1 MNFINTNF
9 INATI
14 DFIMFSYPYFLIG
27 LLLVLLVV
35 VSVQDIRK
43 GIISNILVESV
54 ALLGLFYGGI
64 ETLPSVVIL
73 GVISYGLYK
82 LYPLVRRKE
91 WLGLGDVKLMGAS
104 GFWLHFSQIP
114 LFLILTGLG
123 GVLMALLWKVL
134 KKGPKFPLGPAL
146 AFALGIC
153 IVGGQNFSQGET
165 HMNATFSGPS
175 FGPDSGGKPDSIVVL
190 IHGYGSDGEDLLSLG
205 RSWASLLP
213 NTLFVAPHGPVAC
226 EMNPSGNQWFGLKD
240 WEPLRIL
247 KEIQALTPAFNRYLD
262 GLLQSHNLP
271 PNKLALVGFSQGA
284 MLALHVALH
293 RPQSA
298 GVVAY
303 SGAFLNDPME
313 LKVALPPVLL
323 IHGTED
329 QVLPA
334 SASQAAEEAL
344 KALGVP
350 VTLSLLPDLGHGIDA
365 RGLGMGG
372 AFLKEKFHE
381 SGASGLS
388 EQVKES
394 NNL

>member
-1 MNFINTNF
+1 MDFINTAINF
-9 INATI
+9 IVL
-14 DFIMFSYPYFLIG
+14 SYPYFLIG

-35 VSVQDIRK
+35 ISVQDIRK
-43 GIISNILVESV
+43 GIIPNSLVGGV
-54 ALLGLFYGGI
+54 AVLGLLYGGI
-64 ETLPSVVIL
+64 ETLLSAVIL
-73 GVISYGLYK
+73 GVIGYGLYK
-82 LYPLVRRKE
+82 LYPLVRAKE
-91 WLGLGDVKLMGAS
+91 GLGFGDVKLMGVS
-104 GFWLHFSQIP
+104 GLWLSPSQIP
-114 LFLILTGLG
+114 LFFIFTGLG
-123 GVLMALLWKVL
+123 GILMALLWKVL

-146 AFALGIC
+146 AFTLGIC
-153 IVGGQNFSQGET
+153 IVEGQNFSQGET
-165 HMNATFSGPS
+165 NMNATFSGPS
-175 FGPDSGGKPDSIVVL
+175 FGPASGRTPDSIVVL

-205 RSWASLLP
+205 KSWASLLP

-247 KEIQALTPAFNRYLD
+247 KEIQALTPSFNRYLD
-262 GLLQSHNLP
+262 GLLKSHNLP
-271 PNKLALVGFSQGA
+271 SNKLALVGFSQGA

-313 LKVALPPVLL
+313 LKMARPPVLL
-323 IHGTED
+323 VHGTED

-344 KALGVP
+344 KALSVP
-350 VTLSLLPDLGHGIDA
+350 VTLSLLPGLEHGIDPQ
-365 RGLGMGG
+365 GLGMGG
-372 AFLKEKFHE
+372 TFLKEKFHE
-381 SGASGLS
+381 SDASGLS

>member
-1 MNFINTNF
+1 
-9 INATI
+9 
-14 DFIMFSYPYFLIG
+14 MFSSYPYLLIV
-27 LLLVLLVV
+27 LLLIFLVII
-35 VSVQDIRK
+35 SVQDILK
-43 GIISNILVESV
+43 GIIPNAFVGGV

-64 ETLPSVVIL
+64 ETLLSAVIL
-73 GVISYGLYK
+73 VGIGYGLYK
-82 LYPLVRRKE
+82 LYPLVRSRE
-91 WLGLGDVKLMGAS
+91 GLGFGDVKLMGAS
-104 GFWLHFSQIP
+104 GLWLLPAQIP
-114 LFLILTGLG
+114 FFLILTGLG
-123 GVLMALLWKVL
+123 GILMAILWKML

-153 IVGGQNFSQGET
+153 IVGGQNFLQGET
-165 HMNATFSGPS
+165 KMNATFSGPS
-175 FGPDSGGKPDSIVVL
+175 FGPASGGKPDSIVVL

-205 RSWASLLP
+205 KSWGSLLP

-262 GLLQSHNLP
+262 GLLKFHNLP
-271 PNKLALVGFSQGA
+271 SNKLALVGFSQGA

-313 LKVALPPVLL
+313 LKVARPPVLL

-334 SASQAAEEAL
+334 SASQTAEEAL
-344 KALGVP
+344 KALSVP
-350 VTLSLLPDLGHGIDA
+350 VILSLLSGLGHGIDS

-381 SGASGLS
+381 NDASGLS
-388 EQVKES
+388 EEVKES
-394 NNL
+394 NNYKE

>member
-1 MNFINTNF
+1 MDF

-14 DFIMFSYPYFLIG
+14 DFIVFSYPYFLIG
-27 LLLVLLVV
+27 LLLILLVV
-35 VSVQDIRK
+35 ISVQDIRK
-43 GIISNILVESV
+43 GIISNILVGGV
-54 ALLGLFYGGI
+54 TVLGLFYGGI
-64 ETLPSVVIL
+64 EALLSAVIL
-73 GVISYGLYK
+73 GAIGYGLYK
-82 LYPLVRRKE
+82 LYPLVRGKE
-91 WLGLGDVKLMGAS
+91 GLGLGDVKFMGAS
-104 GFWLHFSQIP
+104 GLWLLPSQIP

-123 GVLMALLWKVL
+123 GVLTALLWKVL

-153 IVGGQNFSQGET
+153 IVGGQTFSQGET

-175 FGPDSGGKPDSIVVL
+175 FGPASGGKPDSIVVL

-205 RSWASLLP
+205 KSWASLLP
-213 NTLFVAPHGPVAC
+213 HTLFVAPHGPVAC

-247 KEIQALTPAFNRYLD
+247 QEIQALTPAFNRYLD
-262 GLLQSHNLP
+262 GLLKTHNLP

-284 MLALHVALH
+284 MLALHVSLH

-329 QVLPA
+329 QVLSA

-350 VTLSLLPDLGHGIDA
+350 VTLSLLPGLGHGIDS

-381 SGASGLS
+381 SSASGLS

>member
-1 MNFINTNF
+1 M
-9 INATI
+9 
-14 DFIMFSYPYFLIG
+14 DFIQYSYPYFLIG

-35 VSVQDIRK
+35 IVFQDIRK
-43 GIISNILVESV
+43 GIIPNYLVGGV
-54 ALLGLFYGGI
+54 ALVGLFYGGI
-64 ETLPSVVIL
+64 ETLLSAVIL
-73 GVISYGLYK
+73 GALGYGLYK
-82 LYPLVRRKE
+82 LYPKIRGKE
-91 WLGLGDVKLMGAS
+91 GIGLGDVKLMAAS
-104 GFWLHFSQIP
+104 GLWLHPAQIP
-114 LFLILTGLG
+114 FFLIFTGLG

-165 HMNATFSGPS
+165 KMNDTFSGPS
-175 FGPDSGGKPDSIVVL
+175 FGPASGGKPDSIVVL

-205 RSWASLLP
+205 KSWASLLP
-213 NTLFVAPHGPVAC
+213 HTLFVAPHGPVAC

-240 WEPLRIL
+240 WEPSRIL

-262 GLLQSHNLP
+262 GLLKSHNLP
-271 PNKLALVGFSQGA
+271 SDKLALVGFSQGA
-284 MLALHVALH
+284 MLALHVGLH
-293 RPQSA
+293 RPQPA

-313 LKVALPPVLL
+313 LKIARPPVLL
-323 IHGTED
+323 VHGTED

-344 KALGVP
+344 KALSVP
-350 VTLSLLPDLGHGIDA
+350 VTLSLLPGLGHGIDA

-372 AFLKEKFHE
+372 AFLKEKLYE
-381 SGASGLS
+381 NSASGLS
-388 EQVKES
+388 DKVKES

>member
-1 MNFINTNF
+1 
-9 INATI
+9 
-14 DFIMFSYPYFLIG
+14 MFSYPYLLIA
-27 LLLVLLVV
+27 LLLIVLAAI
-35 VSVQDIRK
+35 SVQDIRK
-43 GIISNILVESV
+43 GIISNIFVEGV

-82 LYPLVRRKE
+82 LYPLMRGKE

-104 GFWLHFSQIP
+104 GFWLLPSQIP

-123 GVLMALLWKVL
+123 GVLMALLWKML

-146 AFALGIC
+146 AFALGFC
-153 IVGGQNFSQGET
+153 IVEGQNFLQGEIN
-165 HMNATFSGPS
+165 MNSTFSGPS
-175 FGPDSGGKPDSIVVL
+175 FGPASGGKPDSIVVL

-205 RSWASLLP
+205 KSWASLLP

-226 EMNPSGNQWFGLKD
+226 EINPSGNQWFGLKD

-247 KEIQALTPAFNRYLD
+247 KEIQVLTPAFNRYLD
-262 GLLQSHNLP
+262 GLLKAHGMPS
-271 PNKLALVGFSQGA
+271 NKLALVGFSQGA

-293 RPQSA
+293 RPQPA

-313 LKVALPPVLL
+313 LKIARAPVLL
-323 IHGTED
+323 IHGMED

-334 SASQAAEEAL
+334 SASQAAEETL

-350 VTLSLLPDLGHGIDA
+350 VTLSLLSGLGHGIDP

-372 AFLKEKFHE
+372 AFLKERFHE
-381 SGASGLS
+381 NGASDLS
-388 EQVKES
+388 GQVKES

>member
-1 MNFINTNF
+1 MDFINTAINF
-9 INATI
+9 IVL
-14 DFIMFSYPYFLIG
+14 SYPYFLIG

-35 VSVQDIRK
+35 ISVQDIRK
-43 GIISNILVESV
+43 GIIPNSLVGGV
-54 ALLGLFYGGI
+54 AVLGLLYGGV
-64 ETLPSVVIL
+64 ETILSAVIL
-73 GVISYGLYK
+73 GGIGYGLYK
-82 LYPLVRRKE
+82 LYPLMQAKE
-91 WLGLGDVKLMGAS
+91 GLGFGDVKLMGVS
-104 GFWLHFSQIP
+104 GLWLLPSQTP
-114 LFLILTGLG
+114 LFLILAGLG
-123 GVLMALLWKVL
+123 GVLMAILWEVL

-146 AFALGIC
+146 AFTLGIC
-153 IVGGQNFSQGET
+153 IVDGQNFSQGET
-165 HMNATFSGPS
+165 NMNATFSGPS
-175 FGPDSGGKPDSIVVL
+175 FGPASGRTPDSIVVL

-205 RSWASLLP
+205 KSWAPLLP

-262 GLLQSHNLP
+262 GLLKSHNLP
-271 PNKLALVGFSQGA
+271 SNKLALVGFSQGA
-284 MLALHVALH
+284 MLALHMALH

-334 SASQAAEEAL
+334 SASQAAEVTL

-350 VTLSLLPDLGHGIDA
+350 VTLSLLPGLEHGIDP

-372 AFLKEKFHE
+372 TFLKEKFHE
-381 SGASGLS
+381 SDSSSLS

>member
-1 MNFINTNF
+1 
-9 INATI
+9 
-14 DFIMFSYPYFLIG
+14 MFSYPYLLIATLLIFLLAI
-27 LLLVLLVV
+27 
-35 VSVQDIRK
+35 SVQDIRK
-43 GIISNILVESV
+43 GIIPNALVGGV
-54 ALLGLFYGGI
+54 ALFGLFYGDI
-64 ETLPSVVIL
+64 ETLLSAVIL
-73 GVISYGLYK
+73 GVIGYGFYK
-82 LYPLVRRKE
+82 LYPLVRSKE
-91 WLGLGDVKLMGAS
+91 GFGFGDVKLMGAS
-104 GFWLHFSQIP
+104 GLWLLPTQIS

-123 GVLMALLWKVL
+123 GILTALLWKVL

-165 HMNATFSGPS
+165 NMNATFSGPS
-175 FGPDSGGKPDSIVVL
+175 FGPASGGNPDSIVVL

-205 RSWASLLP
+205 KSWGSLLP

-240 WEPLRIL
+240 WESLRIL
-247 KEIQALTPAFNRYLD
+247 KEIQALTPVFNRYLD
-262 GLLQSHNLP
+262 GLLKSHNLP
-271 PNKLALVGFSQGA
+271 SNKLALVGFSQGA

-303 SGAFLNDPME
+303 SGAFLNDSME
-313 LKVALPPVLL
+313 LKIALPPVLL

-329 QVLPA
+329 QVLP
-334 SASQAAEEAL
+334 SSTSQAAEEAL

-350 VTLSLLPDLGHGIDA
+350 VTLSLISGLGHGIDP
-365 RGLGMGG
+365 RGLEMGG

-381 SGASGLS
+381 SSASGLS

>member
-1 MNFINTNF
+1 MDFINFIN
-9 INATI
+9 NAI
-14 DFIMFSYPYFLIG
+14 DFIKFSYPYFLISF
-27 LLLVLLVV
+27 LLIFLVAI
-35 VSVQDIRK
+35 SVQDILK
-43 GIISNILVESV
+43 GIIPNAFVGGV
-54 ALLGLFYGGI
+54 ALLGLFYGDI
-64 ETLPSVVIL
+64 ETLLSAVIL
-73 GVISYGLYK
+73 GGIGYGIYK
-82 LYPLVRRKE
+82 LYPLVCSKE
-91 WLGLGDVKLMGAS
+91 GLGFGDVKLMGAS
-104 GFWLHFSQIP
+104 GLWLFPAQIP
-114 LFLILTGLG
+114 LFLILTGLA
-123 GVLMALLWKVL
+123 GVLMALLWKML

-153 IVGGQNFSQGET
+153 IVEGQNFLQGET
-165 HMNATFSGPS
+165 KMNATFSGPS
-175 FGPDSGGKPDSIVVL
+175 FGPASGGKPDSIVVL

-205 RSWASLLP
+205 KSWSSLLP

-247 KEIQALTPAFNRYLD
+247 KEIQALTPAFNCYLD
-262 GLLQSHNLP
+262 GLLKTHDIPS
-271 PNKLALVGFSQGA
+271 NKLALVGFSQGA

-293 RPQSA
+293 RPQPA

-313 LKVALPPVLL
+313 LKVARPPVLL

-344 KALGVP
+344 KTLGVP
-350 VTLSLLPDLGHGIDA
+350 ITLSLLSGLGHGIDS

-388 EQVKES
+388 E
-394 NNL
+394 

>member
-1 MNFINTNF
+1 M
-9 INATI
+9 
-14 DFIMFSYPYFLIG
+14 S
-27 LLLVLLVV
+27 
-35 VSVQDIRK
+35 
-43 GIISNILVESV
+43 
-54 ALLGLFYGGI
+54 
-64 ETLPSVVIL
+64 
-73 GVISYGLYK
+73 
-82 LYPLVRRKE
+82 
-91 WLGLGDVKLMGAS
+91 
-104 GFWLHFSQIP
+104 
-114 LFLILTGLG
+114 
-123 GVLMALLWKVL
+123 LLWKVL
-134 KKGPKFPLGPAL
+134 KKDQKFPLGPAL
-146 AFALGIC
+146 AFALGFC
-153 IVGGQNFSQGET
+153 IVGGQNFLQGET
-165 HMNATFSGPS
+165 NMSATFSGPS
-175 FGPDSGGKPDSIVVL
+175 FGPASGGKPDSIVVL

-205 RSWASLLP
+205 KSWASLLP

-262 GLLQSHNLP
+262 GLLKTHNLP

-284 MLALHVALH
+284 MLALHVSLH

-334 SASQAAEEAL
+334 SASQVAEEIL
-344 KALGVP
+344 KALDVP
-350 VTLSLLPDLGHGIDA
+350 VTLSLLSGLGHGIDP

-381 SGASGLS
+381 SDASGLS
-388 EQVKES
+388 E
-394 NNL
+394 